1 MLLLKK
7 PHRLRH
13 TSWEQTGHFPTVETH
28 GSLFPHFGRSGFRA
42 EAGQVSQGTGPWP
55 QSTRPDDPCP
65 AGQTDGKGARVS
77 GGLPELG
84 HVRPGPQGHWPVLA
98 EGRAGAAG
106 GDWEG
111 SGIPLQLVHTHALP
125 VSQVGRRG
133 WEGALCWTH
142 SRRCAP
148 QGSSRVPVPRQRRG
162 TQAPR
167 GKVTCRVT
175 AGLVELRS
183 HRQAD
188 HWR

>member
-1 MLLLKK
+1 MASLLLKK

-125 VSQVGRRG
+125 ISQVGRRG
-133 WEGALCWTH
+133 WEGAVQP
-142 SRRCAP
+142 CA
-148 QGSSRVPVPRQRRG
+148 GHTAGAVHRRG
-162 TQAPR
+162 RVGLPSHGRDKEPR
-167 GKVTCRVT
+167 PQEAK
-175 AGLVELRS
+175 
-183 HRQAD
+183 
-188 HWR
+188 